1 MELNTL
7 EKLRDCML
15 NLSPEINR
23 LTGISDSDVKV
34 IACSGYGNAQMLRGI
49 IKQEK
54 PDTDTKNS
62 YDEDK
67 EEEDSH
73 NFSRF
78 QLVEFSYKN
87 YNPGLNGVTELQ
99 SIMKIDSH
107 SGETWLFKINGQERY
122 WEKIN

>member
-1 MELNTL
+1 MPMPSLIFYFYRADKFRGTDERIDRLQAQL
-7 EKLRDCML
+7 EALQ
-15 NLSPEINR
+15 
-23 LTGISDSDVKV
+23 TGV
-34 IACSGYGNAQMLRGI
+34 
-49 IKQEK
+49 KQEK

-107 SGETWLFKINGQERY
+107 SGETWLFKIDGQERY

>member
-1 MELNTL
+1 MHITKKIVKALCLCLASFFIFTGQTSL
-7 EKLRDCML
+7 E
-15 NLSPEINR
+15 
-23 LTGISDSDVKV
+23 
-34 IACSGYGNAQMLRGI
+34 AQMKELDRLQAQLEALQTGV
-49 IKQEK
+49 KQEK
-54 PDTDTKNS
+54 PDTDTKSS

-67 EEEDSH
+67 EKEDSH

-107 SGETWLFKINGQERY
+107 SGETWLFRINGQERY